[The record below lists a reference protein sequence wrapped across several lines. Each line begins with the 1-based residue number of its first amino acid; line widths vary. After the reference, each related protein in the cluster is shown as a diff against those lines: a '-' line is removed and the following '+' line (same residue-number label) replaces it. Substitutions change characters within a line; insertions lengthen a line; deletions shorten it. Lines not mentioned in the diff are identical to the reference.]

1 MRDVL
6 PKSAPKSQETWE
18 AVFADIEEVVFK
30 GMTHWHSSGFLA
42 YFPCG
47 ISYPDLLAEMLI
59 ASCTS
64 IGFSWVNNYKMFFFT
79 TFLLTCSKL

>member
-64 IGFSWVNNYKMFFFT
+64 IGFSWVNNYKMFFLQLF
-79 TFLLTCSKL
+79 C